1 VNEALQQG
9 WDRVIAIRDAS
20 PPDCACR
27 AVSSPLIAQWETFLD
42 LGSPDLD
49 LPRQWG
55 NLRAVQSAQ
64 TAPAAL
70 APLAGD
76 ITIDVRTPAE
86 FVANPR
92 LGAINIPLDDL
103 PGALDVSK
111 DRRLVVFCASG
122 LRAARACRILR
133 AAGWRA
139 CSGHETTCEIGEPE
153 SEAAGPSHQ
162 TEPDLRAELPA
173 LRGMAAQLDRRARE
187 MLTDPKVNSF
197 APPIF
202 EPSYF
207 KPEHDPKMGAGLD
220 EASPLA
226 GLFGSLTAPAVSAGQ
241 GAARQLAATSGQAAR
256 DQIAPT
262 IEALKA
268 QLPGLATAAGQAAAP
283 VVTPIAAQAGEAAG
297 RAAAQ
302 GAKDEASAWSP
313 GVTIGA
319 MAAGLAT
326 LAGLG
331 WLATRKGK

>member
-1 VNEALQQG
+1 MNEALQQG

-70 APLAGD
+70 SPMAGD
-76 ITIDVRTPAE
+76 ITIDVREPAE
-86 FVANPR
+86 FEANPR
-92 LGAINIPLDDL
+92 LGAINIPLADL
-103 PGALDVSK
+103 PEAIQVPK
-111 DRRLVVFCASG
+111 TARIVVFCVSG
-122 LRAARACRILR
+122 ARARAACRILR

-139 CSGHETTCEIGEPE
+139 CSGHETTCDISEPGG
-153 SEAAGPSHQ
+153 EAAGPSHQ
-162 TEPDLRAELPA
+162 TDSDLRDELPA
-173 LRGMAAQLDRRARE
+173 LRGMLGQL
-187 MLTDPKVNSF
+187 
-197 APPIF
+197 
-202 EPSYF
+202 
-207 KPEHDPKMGAGLD
+207 DPKMGAAPD
-220 EASPLA
+220 ATEPASVLS

-241 GAARQLAATSGQAAR
+241 DAARQLAATSGQATR
-256 DQIAPT
+256 DEIVPT

-268 QLPGLATAAGQAAAP
+268 QLPGLAAAAGQAAAP
-283 VVTPIAAQAGEAAG
+283 VVTPLAAQAGEAAG
-297 RAAAQ
+297 RSAAQ
-302 GAKDEASAWSP
+302 GAKDEVSTWSP

-319 MAAGLAT
+319 IVAGLAT

-331 WLATRKGK
+331 WLVTRKGGR

>member
-1 VNEALQQG
+1 MNEALQQG

-86 FVANPR
+86 FIANPR
-92 LGAINIPLDDL
+92 PGALNIPLVDL
-103 PGALDVSK
+103 PEALDVPK
-111 DRRLVVFCASG
+111 DRRVVVFCAMGS
-122 LRAARACRILR
+122 RARDACRILR
-133 AAGWRA
+133 LAGYRA
-139 CSGHETTCEIGEPE
+139 CSGHETTCDIDPGPAPGDLDDPRNRIGG
-153 SEAAGPSHQ
+153 EAAGASHQ
-162 TEPDLRAELPA
+162 TESDLRAELPA
-173 LRGMAAQLDRRARE
+173 LRGMLRQLDPR
-187 MLTDPKVNSF
+187 
-197 APPIF
+197 
-202 EPSYF
+202 
-207 KPEHDPKMGAGLD
+207 MGAGAD
-220 EASPLA
+220 DASPLA

-241 GAARQLAATSGQAAR
+241 DAARQLAATSGQATR

-283 VVTPIAAQAGEAAG
+283 VITPIAAQAGEAAG

-319 MAAGLAT
+319 VVAGLAT

-331 WLATRKGK
+331 WLVTRKGGR

>member
-49 LPRQWG
+49 VPRQWG

-86 FVANPR
+86 VLANPR
-92 LGAINIPLDDL
+92 PGAINVPIDDL
-103 PGALDVSK
+103 PDALQVPKSA
-111 DRRLVVFCASG
+111 RIVVFCATG

-139 CSGHETTCEIGEPE
+139 CSGHETTCEIGEPGG
-153 SEAAGPSHQ
+153 EAAGPSRQ
-162 TEPDLRAELPA
+162 TESDLRAELPA
-173 LRGMAAQLDRRARE
+173 LRGMAAMLDRRARE
-187 MLTDPKVNSF
+187 MLTDPRVNSF

-202 EPSYF
+202 GG
-207 KPEHDPKMGAGLD
+207 DPKMGAAPD
-220 EASPLA
+220 DASPLA
-226 GLFGSLTAPAVSAGQ
+226 GLLGSLTAPAVSAGQ
-241 GAARQLAATSGQAAR
+241 DAARQLAATGGQAAK
-256 DQIAPT
+256 DQIPGLADA
-262 IEALKA
+262 IKA
-268 QLPGLATAAGQAAAP
+268 QLPGLATAAGEAAAP
-283 VVTPIAAQAGEAAG
+283 VVTPLASQAGEAAG
-297 RAAAQ
+297 RAAAK

-319 MAAGLAT
+319 IVAGLAT

-331 WLATRKGK
+331 WLVTRKGK